1 MPEQE
6 IKEMVGAIVE
16 ALDAYGAD
24 AVGAMQDALAHMEGG
39 EPTEPPPYG
48 GVKEYEEAAKAG
60 MQKHEA
66 SKKPPMGMVEILEI
80 DIEPKKKGKK
90 DDKEEDEE

>member
-6 IKEMVGAIVE
+6 IQEMVASIVKVLE
-16 ALDAYGAD
+16 SYGAD

-39 EPTEPPPYG
+39 EPTEPAPYG
-48 GVKEYEEAAKAG
+48 GVNEYEEAAKAG
-60 MQKHEA
+60 MEMHEE

-80 DIEPKKKGKK
+80 DIEPKKKGEK
-90 DDKEEDEE
+90 DDEEKKA

>member
-6 IKEMVGAIVE
+6 IKQMVASIVKVLE
-16 ALDAYGAD
+16 SYGAD

-39 EPTEPPPYG
+39 EPAPYG
-48 GVKEYEEAAKAG
+48 GVNEYEQAAKAG
-60 MQKHEA
+60 MEMHEA
-66 SKKPPMGMVEILEI
+66 HKKPPMGMVEILEI

-90 DDKEEDEE
+90 DDKKEEE